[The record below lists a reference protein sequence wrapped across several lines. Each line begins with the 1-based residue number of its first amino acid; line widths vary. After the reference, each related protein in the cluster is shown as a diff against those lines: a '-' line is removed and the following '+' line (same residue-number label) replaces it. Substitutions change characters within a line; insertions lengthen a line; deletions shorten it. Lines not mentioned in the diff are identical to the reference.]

1 MLFVPLPFV
10 NALLLALV
18 FVFLKKSSGATATRA
33 FLMLIALCCLQS
45 IVLGLRWGYNVDAL
59 RFVQPLLA
67 ALLPPL
73 AYESFRGLVDQAAP
87 GRFRLAAAPLAA
99 LVILGLMIAAPVLLD
114 SALVLLFLAYAVALA
129 RIAWRGPDGLG
140 LARLDEAA
148 AAHRALWLAA
158 FCLCL
163 SALFDLVILFDF
175 ERSGGSHAAI
185 LVSNANIVSL
195 LLIGL
200 AARTAG
206 HAQTETNTE
215 PEPAAQTATSED
227 AEIVAR
233 VDALMMAQHLHRD
246 DTLNLSRLARRAGL
260 PARQLSQAINRV
272 RDMNVSRYVNDFRIK
287 DVCTLLRQDGITV
300 TEAMYRAGFSTKSN
314 FNREFLRVT
323 GMTPDQWR
331 KAESSDLEQ
340 KDRMAR

>member
-1 MLFVPLPFV
+1 MPVLFVPLPFV
-10 NALLLALV
+10 NALLLVLV
-18 FVFLKKSSGATATRA
+18 FVFLKKSNGAAATRA

-45 IVLGLRWGYNVDAL
+45 IVLGLRWGYNVEAL

-73 AYESFRGLVDQAAP
+73 AYESFRGLVDRAAP
-87 GRFRLAAAPLAA
+87 GPLRLAAAPLAA
-99 LVILGLMIAAPVLLD
+99 LVTLGLMLAAPLLLD
-114 SALVLLFLAYAVALA
+114 GALIVLFLAYAVALA
-129 RIAWRGPDGLG
+129 GIAWRGPDGLG

-163 SALFDLVILFDF
+163 SAGFDLVILLDF
-175 ERSGGSHAAI
+175 ERSGGSHAAL

-206 HAQTETNTE
+206 QAQTETNNE
-215 PEPAAQTATSED
+215 PEPAVQTATSED

-233 VDALMMAQHLHRD
+233 VDALMTAQHLHRD

-260 PARQLSQAINRV
+260 PARQVSQAINRV
-272 RDMNVSRYVNDFRIK
+272 RGMNVSRYVNNFRVK
-287 DVCTLLRQDGITV
+287 DVCTVLQQEDVTV

-331 KAESSDLEQ
+331 KAEGRHSEQ
-340 KDRMAR
+340 KSQ